1 MTGTFDDWAGSVKLD
16 KEGEG
21 FAKRVELPLGQ
32 KISYKVRVPLPRC
45 PLPCPEVTVVI
56 IVAVVPPCLSDIN
69 PRVEIA
75 GLKALCSTSPS
86 IKLYI
91 PLSGPPRL
99 ALASSASLH
108 SLQPLGPCFCHCS
121 LMITD

>member
-32 KISYKVRVPLPRC
+32 KISYKVRVPLPKC
-45 PLPCPEVTVVI
+45 PLPCLKVTVVI

-69 PRVEIA
+69 TRVEIA
-75 GLKALCSTSPS
+75 GLKSAVLHFP

-99 ALASSASLH
+99 PLASSASLH
-108 SLQPLGPCFCHCS
+108 SLQPLGSCCCHCS
-121 LMITD
+121 LMLTV